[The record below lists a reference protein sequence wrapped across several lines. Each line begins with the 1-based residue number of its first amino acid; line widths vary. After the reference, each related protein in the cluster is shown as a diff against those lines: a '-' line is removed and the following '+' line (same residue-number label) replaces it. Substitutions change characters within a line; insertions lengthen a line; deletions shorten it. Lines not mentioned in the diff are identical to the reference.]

1 MQALSALEIPLLS
14 KFLIGESITR
24 GNGAGADPEKG
35 LLSAVESAKQE
46 VKKQELNQKKNKKQ
60 RLKVQNLY
68 RIY

>member
-24 GNGAGADPEKG
+24 GNGAGADPEKVSC
-35 LLSAVESAKQE
+35 L
-46 VKKQELNQKKNKKQ
+46 